1 MTNNSYC
8 YVNWNILGNFTFH
21 LKCSGLLGEN
31 LKLARNRF
39 SVILSSMFYLEFEQ
53 LHYFLLKDGNKI
65 FPTTG

>member
-1 MTNNSYC
+1 MTINSYC
-8 YVNWNILGNFTFH
+8 FVNWNILGNFTFH
-21 LKCSGLLGEN
+21 LKCSGSLEEN
-31 LKLARNRF
+31 LKLARNRL

>member
-8 YVNWNILGNFTFH
+8 FVNWNILGNFTFH
-21 LKCSGLLGEN
+21 

>member
-8 YVNWNILGNFTFH
+8 FVNRNILGNFTFH
-21 LKCSGLLGEN
+21 LKF
-31 LKLARNRF
+31 ARNRF